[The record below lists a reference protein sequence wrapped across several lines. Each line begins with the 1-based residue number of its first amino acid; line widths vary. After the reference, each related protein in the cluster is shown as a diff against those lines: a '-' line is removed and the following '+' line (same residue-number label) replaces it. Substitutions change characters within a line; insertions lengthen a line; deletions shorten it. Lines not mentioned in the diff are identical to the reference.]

1 MTANLHNSSF
11 SAPSNNFSIE
21 IESLRGIA
29 ALLVVAGHFKLKIF
43 GNIYGSLSSKPLVL
57 FTTLVD
63 SMLNPQSTVLL
74 FFTISGLVLGRQLRK
89 NPIEGFPSFIAYL
102 CRRGFRLFP
111 LIWATTIFAF
121 ILDSFVHH
129 RNFALLFLN
138 LTLNNISLNE
148 VLWSIQVE
156 LWCSLFFPLLFWMFR
171 TSGIIYNVLLFIG
184 FAFLSYFVKTPIFMQ
199 FWVFF
204 HAGLLVD
211 VLSTNLNLSRFK
223 NPLIL
228 LSAYLIFILAP
239 EFSIGPRNWAY
250 GCWQSWVL
258 PEIIACPLILFF
270 IVHNKNNSVNAFL
283 RLSWIRYL
291 GKISFSVYLIHF
303 PILLYMLAKFPVDT
317 ISQILIF
324 SCGFF
329 GSTILISGLAY
340 RWIEIPFNNIGRKL
354 YTYILTD
361 LFSKTLHDKVNGALR
376 KA

>member
-1 MTANLHNSSF
+1 VTANLHNSL

-29 ALLVVAGHFKLKIF
+29 AILVLVGHFKLFIF
-43 GNIYGSLSSKPLVL
+43 GNLAGSLSFKTSAL
-57 FTTLVD
+57 FKTLVD
-63 SMLNPQSTVLL
+63 NMLNPQPSVLL

-89 NPIEGFPSFIAYL
+89 SPIEGFPSFIAYL
-102 CRRGFRLFP
+102 CRRGFRLLP

-121 ILDSFVHH
+121 ILDGFVHQ
-129 RNFALLFLN
+129 RNFALLYSN
-138 LTLNNISLNE
+138 LILKDISLNI

-156 LWCSLFFPLLFWMFR
+156 LWCSLFFPILFWMFR
-171 TSGIIYNVLLFIG
+171 TSGVLYNVLLFIG

-211 VLSTNLNLSRFK
+211 VLSANLNLSRFK

-250 GCWQSWVL
+250 GAWQSWVL

-270 IVHNKNNSVNAFL
+270 IVHNKNNAVNAFL

-303 PILLYMLAKFPVDT
+303 PILLFMLVKFPVT
-317 ISQILIF
+317 TVSQIIIF
-324 SCGFF
+324 SGSFF
-329 GSTILISGLAY
+329 GSTILISALAY
-340 RWIEIPFNNIGRKL
+340 RWIEIPFNNVGRKL

-361 LFSKTLHDKVNGALR
+361 LFSKTVHDKVNGVLR